1 MLLVVSCCFAPLQMP
16 LRQHSSQKGIQ
27 HFSELSNHLLP
38 SNLAFQQTALRCST
52 GTADLA
58 ASLSL
63 KVSHPPNT
71 LALYA
76 FPPGPCTRVNNT
88 STML

>member
-1 MLLVVSCCFAPLQMP
+1 MLLAPLQMP
-16 LRQHSSQKGIQ
+16 LLQHSSQKGIQ
-27 HFSELSNHLLP
+27 HFSEQSNHLLP

-63 KVSHPPNT
+63 KVSHRPT
-71 LALYA
+71 LLRCMLFRQALAL
-76 FPPGPCTRVNNT
+76 V
-88 STML
+88 